1 MKDGPATARK
11 MKQMVQIITHL
22 EVQLILADG
31 CNSSSCESRSTVK
44 SSRSASLEKEASMA
58 PATVPVAIMGRWVW
72 DDENHAIV
80 AVRFIS
86 FSFGIILFAALLL
99 EENL

>member
-1 MKDGPATARK
+1 
-11 MKQMVQIITHL
+11 
-22 EVQLILADG
+22 
-31 CNSSSCESRSTVK
+31 
-44 SSRSASLEKEASMA
+44 MA

-72 DDENHAIV
+72 DDENHAMV